1 MDWKSY
7 AELIGVA
14 AIVASLIFVGLE
26 LRQSQQIALAAHY
39 QARADSGRTY
49 FYESLASEYRINDLA
64 KDIEAWEWPEGFL
77 SEEERQWIDDHSS
90 AEKAEAAYWA
100 VINLYGFDNY
110 YYQYQLGL
118 LTEEGW
124 LALQAR
130 LAALLN
136 DDPIARYLIVVMEQE
151 YRKSFVTLAKTLI
164 VGPGGQDP

>member
-1 MDWKSY
+1 M
-7 AELIGVA
+7 
-14 AIVASLIFVGLE
+14 
-26 LRQSQQIALAAHY
+26 
-39 QARADSGRTY
+39 
-49 FYESLASEYRINDLA
+49 
-64 KDIEAWEWPEGFL
+64 
-77 SEEERQWIDDHSS
+77 
-90 AEKAEAAYWA
+90 
-100 VINLYGFDNY
+100 INLYGFDNY